1 MRCTLGGSIMM
12 LRSNRMKFLSL
23 MFVAGLLL
31 SACGGNNSPTPD
43 VETDVEAVFVPIVSA
58 TGVVVPRKWA
68 MLSLPIAGIVEET
81 LVSEGDW
88 VEEGQELIRLKGREQ
103 VEANLAAARLEQIG
117 AQQALDILIEEADM
131 VSAQTGMLLAQS
143 RDALEDAIYNHSVR
157 QEGNRASQATL
168 DAASANL
175 VLAEN
180 EVDRAEAAFERVEN
194 RSKDSPARALA
205 LSQLAAAQS
214 KRDSILRNLNW
225 YTGHPTEVEQGL
237 LDAEVALAEAQVQQ
251 AEMDWE
257 RVKDGPDSRALELA
271 KARLANAE
279 ALVAAAEAA
288 LEQLIVTAPFSGF
301 ITELHVRANEWVAPG
316 QPVLLLAQLQ
326 DLRIETT
333 DLNEI
338 DVTQVNVGDKA
349 IITFDALPDVVTT
362 GTVNSIGLKAA
373 EGSGV
378 NYPVVIELDALPEE
392 IRWGMTAFVDVEI
405 GS

>member
-1 MRCTLGGSIMM
+1 MM